1 MKKLST
7 TFRRKT
13 NVSPTNIITAAQTNH
28 RSHNISGPVLHQPRL
43 SSEASPKAGRSI
55 TFSAGS
61 PVDLQP
67 QPPLLSEPEIPFFG
81 DRDRD
86 SELSERPKSTN
97 SKPTKNNN
105 NNNNNNPGNHVAVVR
120 GKPAWLRDSDDQSTS
135 KPPIHPRQLSHQPRA
150 TTRVLKET
158 NNPQPEY
165 NRTRHYSFD
174 MDRTSAQQK
183 TNAGAPPTG
192 RRRRPS
198 RRRWLVPLQ
207 ESSQDPHLFTP
218 PVGSEFERIG
228 KHRDRAEAKVLVS
241 ACTYLEAELTR
252 IKEQVEINEG
262 CCCKDPTKCDCAHV
276 SFLRSTSERLQSIMC
291 ILEDR
296 YDTIEQV
303 YVKSEEYARAM
314 GNFFQVTPDEF
325 SRMIHQKDANSTG
338 KKSHKSLR

>member
-1 MKKLST
+1 M
-7 TFRRKT
+7 
-13 NVSPTNIITAAQTNH
+13 
-28 RSHNISGPVLHQPRL
+28 
-43 SSEASPKAGRSI
+43 
-55 TFSAGS
+55 
-61 PVDLQP
+61 
-67 QPPLLSEPEIPFFG
+67 
-81 DRDRD
+81 
-86 SELSERPKSTN
+86 
-97 SKPTKNNN
+97 
-105 NNNNNNPGNHVAVVR
+105 
-120 GKPAWLRDSDDQSTS
+120 
-135 KPPIHPRQLSHQPRA
+135 
-150 TTRVLKET
+150 
-158 NNPQPEY
+158 
-165 NRTRHYSFD
+165 
-174 MDRTSAQQK
+174 
-183 TNAGAPPTG
+183 
-192 RRRRPS
+192 
-198 RRRWLVPLQ
+198 
-207 ESSQDPHLFTP
+207 
-218 PVGSEFERIG
+218 GSEFERIG